1 VKPKKISTLE
11 DVLQNSS
18 SPWMDGSG
26 NLGDVVISSRVR
38 LARNLDDVPF
48 PHLLA
53 QKDAALVLE
62 KVFQAVDRV
71 GERGFGGP
79 VVKTDLKDLASLD
92 RQILVEKHLI
102 SPQQAES
109 GHGKGLALRLD
120 ESVSIMVNEEDH
132 LRIQCLRSG
141 LELDE
146 AWILASGIDDMCDQI
161 LDFAYDEKLGYLT
174 ACPTN
179 AGTGLRASVM
189 VHLPALAVTNEVSR
203 VLTAV
208 NKVGLVVRGL
218 YGEGT
223 EGQGNVFQI
232 SNQITLG
239 QTEKEIIENLSL
251 VANQVVTEEKRVRN
265 ALFKNHRLEVEDRV
279 FRALGILSNAR
290 VISSDEAIRLWSDLR
305 LGVEFSMIPGLTIS
319 DANEI
324 LVLSRPNFVQKAF
337 GREISPKDRDIKRAD
352 LIRKHLADKP
362 SNQSA

>member
-1 VKPKKISTLE
+1 MKGKKISTLE
-11 DVLQNSS
+11 DVLRNSS
-18 SPWMDGSG
+18 SPWMDGG
-26 NLGDVVISSRVR
+26 GELGDVVISSRAR
-38 LARNLDDVPF
+38 LARNLDDIPF
-48 PHLLA
+48 PHLLS
-53 QKDAALVLE
+53 QKDADLVLE
-62 KVFQAVDRV
+62 KVFDAVDRV

-79 VVKTDLKDLASLD
+79 AIRADLKDLSPLD

-109 GHGKGLALRLD
+109 GYGKGLALRQD

-132 LRIQCLRSG
+132 LRIQCLCSG
-141 LELDE
+141 LELYE
-146 AWILASGIDDMCDQI
+146 AWIVASGIDDLCDQI

-251 VANQVVTEEKRVRN
+251 VANQVVTEEKRVRD
-265 ALFKNHRLEVEDRV
+265 ALYKNHRLDVEDRV

-290 VISSDEAIRLWSDLR
+290 VITSDEAIKLWSDLR
-305 LGVEFSMIPGLTIS
+305 LGVEFHMVPEITIS
-319 DANEI
+319 EVNEI

-337 GREISPKDRDIKRAD
+337 GKALSPKQRDIKRAD
-352 LIRKHLADKP
+352 LIRKHLTNQS
-362 SNQSA
+362 SNQGA